1 MKRFPRLAPAVTPLS
16 VTPLPATPSIG
27 VASPEGR
34 QTGRAESTANSMA
47 ALASAADEHPEGQS
61 DTWSALNPYPCERAR
76 ADLRM
81 GRNIMNRRTTLVL
94 AAALLVVPAFAAD
107 PSGFAL
113 WKSAELKQRDEA
125 LSKKIG
131 PDHSARETLADY
143 NGHRFRMLYRD
154 ADGFPEQH
162 DNVIDVVIV
171 QSGEGTLVVGGKMI
185 DPKGGGGA
193 GEYLGTSIE
202 GGDRHPLGPGDIVH
216 IPAKI
221 PHSFLVPTGKHI
233 TYALVKFPA
242 Q

>member
-1 MKRFPRLAPAVTPLS
+1 
-16 VTPLPATPSIG
+16 
-27 VASPEGR
+27 
-34 QTGRAESTANSMA
+34 MA
-47 ALASAADEHPEGQS
+47 ALVRAAGEHPEVQS
-61 DTWSALNPYPCERAR
+61 DTWSAFNPYPCERAR

-125 LSKKIG
+125 LSKKVG

-143 NGHRFRMLYRD
+143 NDHRFRMLYRD

-185 DPKGGGGA
+185 NPKGGGGA

-202 GGDRHPLGPGDIVH
+202 GGERHPLGPGDIVH

-233 TYALVKFPA
+233 AYALVKFPA

>member
-1 MKRFPRLAPAVTPLS
+1 MK
-16 VTPLPATPSIG
+16 
-27 VASPEGR
+27 
-34 QTGRAESTANSMA
+34 
-47 ALASAADEHPEGQS
+47 
-61 DTWSALNPYPCERAR
+61 
-76 ADLRM
+76 
-81 GRNIMNRRTTLVL
+81 RRTTLVL

-125 LSKKIG
+125 LSKKVG
-131 PDHSARETLADY
+131 PDDSARETLADY
-143 NGHRFRMLYRD
+143 NDHRFRMLYRD

-185 DPKGGGGA
+185 NSKGGVGA

-202 GGDRHPLGPGDIVH
+202 VENGTRSGPATSFT
-216 IPAKI
+216 AKI

>member
-1 MKRFPRLAPAVTPLS
+1 MS
-16 VTPLPATPSIG
+16 
-27 VASPEGR
+27 
-34 QTGRAESTANSMA
+34 TGP
-47 ALASAADEHPEGQS
+47 D
-61 DTWSALNPYPCERAR
+61 PYPCERAR

-81 GRNIMNRRTTLVL
+81 GWNIMNRRTTLVL
-94 AAALLVVPAFAAD
+94 VAALLVVPAFAAD

-125 LSKKIG
+125 LSKKVG

-143 NGHRFRMLYRD
+143 SDHRFRMLYRD

-185 DPKGGGGA
+185 NPEGGGGA

-202 GGDRHPLGPGDIVH
+202 GGERHPLGPGDIVH

-221 PHSFLVPTGKHI
+221 PHSFLCADWKTHYVCAREVSRTIGLTTEPQALIEDRVIQRGRRQAPRVVLPATHEAALSYRSPTDLER
-233 TYALVKFPA
+233 YAVDLA
-242 Q
+242 